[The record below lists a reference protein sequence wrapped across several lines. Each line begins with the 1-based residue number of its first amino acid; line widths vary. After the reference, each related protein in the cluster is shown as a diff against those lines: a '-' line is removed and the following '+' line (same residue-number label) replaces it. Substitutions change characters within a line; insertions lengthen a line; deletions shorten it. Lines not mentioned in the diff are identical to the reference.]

1 MDVFARYFIKDWAN
15 SLGQAIEK
23 QTITVRPPQFHIC

>member
-1 MDVFARYFIKDWAN
+1 MDVFARNFIKDWAN

-23 QTITVRPPQFHIC
+23 QAITVRLPQFNIC